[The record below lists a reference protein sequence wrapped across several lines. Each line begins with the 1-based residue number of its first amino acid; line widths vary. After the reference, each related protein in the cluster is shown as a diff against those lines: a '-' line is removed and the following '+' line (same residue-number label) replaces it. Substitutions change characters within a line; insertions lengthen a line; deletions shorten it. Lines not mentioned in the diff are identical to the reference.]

1 MLQSVR
7 PEGRI
12 SVDIV
17 LSGPFSV
24 MITLSGVI
32 SETLGSV
39 TSSDSQLTE
48 HSCGQ

>member
-17 LSGPFSV
+17 FSV